1 MSSDEDDSY
10 GEPTKAEFDEY
21 QINFSKTGILHV
33 TVDAIE
39 AGDSDTLT
47 FGRWRGGNPRWIIYS
62 RETKHSAER
71 NPFYGKLIHGDVI
84 INLNNKLKF
93 SSTTKWEYDN
103 FKYMMELATKH
114 ESTWTIFRPLE
125 YSVIVAK
132 DDRCWE
138 DGLPFEYSAE
148 TRKITTV
155 YHGSET
161 RGNKNLWDLLLKMS
175 IGDIITKINGTPVTL
190 YSSEELIEAMNKT
203 KGDFVLHLQK
213 ASKGA
218 SCDKDLL
225 EELEDKVTE
234 LENEILEREYD
245 DTDKDEIL
253 HLTEKIMV
261 LEEKIMVLEKEND
274 ELRRSL
280 TNYYCQRSVGSG
292 GDNSSDEEDDVGSGG
307 DDNGADD
314 VVTEDEEELEHSR
327 SEDEE
332 ELEHSRS
339 CDRTLTRT
347 GTRTRVDNGN
357 REDVALVTE
366 VANVRDE
373 LTNVHDELAN
383 VRDELANVRDER
395 DKLKQV

>member
-21 QINFSKTGILHV
+21 QRNFSKTGILHV

-71 NPFYGKLIHGDVI
+71 NPFYGKLIHGDII
-84 INLNNKLKF
+84 INLNDRVKF
-93 SSTTKWEYDN
+93 SSTTKWEYDE
-103 FKYMMELATKH
+103 FKYMMELATMH
-114 ESTWTIFRPLE
+114 ESTWTIFRPFE

-148 TRKITTV
+148 TREITMV

-175 IGDIITKINGTPVTL
+175 IGDIITKIDGTPVTL

-218 SCDKDLL
+218 SCDKDRL

-234 LENEILEREYD
+234 LENEILVREYD
-245 DTDKDEIL
+245 DTNKDEIL
-253 HLTEKIMV
+253 HLT
-261 LEEKIMVLEKEND
+261 EKIMVLEKEND

-280 TNYYCQRSVGSG
+280 TNYLG
-292 GDNSSDEEDDVGSGG
+292 G
-307 DDNGADD
+307 
-314 VVTEDEEELEHSR
+314 
-327 SEDEE
+327 
-332 ELEHSRS
+332 
-339 CDRTLTRT
+339 
-347 GTRTRVDNGN
+347 
-357 REDVALVTE
+357 ALPIII
-366 VANVRDE
+366 ANVLLEAEATTAAMKKMMLEAEAMIMVLMTLSLKTKRNWNI
-373 LTNVHDELAN
+373 LVLKMKRNWNILVLVIVRLLAP
-383 VRDELANVRDER
+383 VLVLE
-395 DKLKQV
+395 